1 MTNESFEVARI
12 AAATARR
19 RAKAIRSKWK
29 LVELSAQ
36 RDAEF
41 GAALQDLDKAIEAL
55 LPFASDTSA
64 YRKDAEREIGDC
76 LGVQGGA
83 YRDWGKF
90 GEAADAYDRGLPFE
104 RRFLE
109 LGGQPNSYC
118 LVQRLVA
125 RVLKSPREFRSGLP
139 IQGADTLVP
148 PVDVNSELEASAE
161 EIRQQK
167 EVLRKGD
174 PWAQADFALVL
185 QLLGRETAEAEWDKF
200 DDMRPDSGVYGSTLD
215 VVRLL
220 RQRLDLDADSQS
232 RWEDLENRLASN

>member
-1 MTNESFEVARI
+1 MTNESFEAARI
-12 AAATARR
+12 AAGTARKA
-19 RAKAIRSKWK
+19 AKAIRSKWK
-29 LVELSAQ
+29 HVEFSTD

-41 GAALQDLDKAIEAL
+41 GAALQDLDKAIQGL
-55 LPFASDTSA
+55 LPFASDKSA

-76 LGVQGGA
+76 HGVKGGV
-83 YRDWGKF
+83 YRDWAKY

-109 LGGQPNSYC
+109 LAGQPNSYC

-125 RVLKSPREFRSGLP
+125 RVLKDPVAFRQGLP

-148 PVDVNSELEASAE
+148 PVNVTAELEASAE

-185 QLLGRETAEAEWDKF
+185 QLLKRDSAEAEWDKF
-200 DDMRPDSGVYGSTLD
+200 DDMRPDRGVYESTLD

-220 RQRLDLDADSQS
+220 RKRLVLDAGSTAG
-232 RWEDLENRLASN
+232 WADLESRLASN